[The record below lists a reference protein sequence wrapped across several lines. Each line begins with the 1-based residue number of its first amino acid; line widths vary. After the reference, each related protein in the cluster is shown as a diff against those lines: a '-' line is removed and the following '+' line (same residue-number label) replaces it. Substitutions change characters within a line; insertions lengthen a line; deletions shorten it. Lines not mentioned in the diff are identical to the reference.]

1 VWCIYIILSG
11 GQCGP
16 IKIGIS
22 KDPEQRVIDLQTGN
36 PYTLVLFGFSQVGS
50 FAAAKTLEASVHAV
64 LAASRLVGE
73 WFDTDP
79 DTARRTILEK
89 AADLDYE
96 GCRPGLCRDLCR
108 GRRQGRGR
116 TGRLI
121 PQLRRSPKRT
131 WRSGWARTGYDHPSS
146 GRPGSTPRIHRNR
159 R

>member
-1 VWCIYIILSG
+1 MWCIYIILSG

-73 WFDTDP
+73 WFATDP

-96 GCRPGLCRDLCR
+96 GGRSGLCRDLCR

-116 TGRLI
+116 AGRLI
-121 PQLRRSPKRT
+121 PQHQR
-131 WRSGWARTGYDHPSS
+131 
-146 GRPGSTPRIHRNR
+146 
-159 R
+159 